1 MPGSEEYP
9 VRYWKNSIVVSPTRD
24 QPLLQEVARSGFI
37 THNQLFELLK
47 LDYCVSSRNA
57 FNNRVLRLVK
67 HGLITRHQRPVTRG
81 ELVYSV
87 SPSMESALTGGGYV
101 VEAPAK
107 SNSPNTERLLRHSL
121 DLNEIHLALKRTGS
135 LVYWMPE
142 TEVRSR
148 NDLTPFGYW
157 KYYDAVVTVRLAQ
170 QDCRFALE
178 YERTPK
184 AARQY
189 VTIRERIEQETSI
202 RHFLYLVPSHDFM
215 WFIAEKL
222 SRCRRAVY
230 VGLFHD
236 FLEQNLALP
245 VRRSGSPA
253 MLTLASVLAH
263 GKEAQHSGELFS
275 DIAV

>member
-1 MPGSEEYP
+1 M
-9 VRYWKNSIVVSPTRD
+9 RYWKGSITLSSTRD
-24 QPLLQEVARSGFI
+24 YPLLRHVLESGFI

-67 HGLITRHQRPVTRG
+67 HGLLIRR
-81 ELVYSV
+81 ELLVANHDIVYSLSAV
-87 SPSMESALTGGGYV
+87 SASALGVNGNPFSHSTSKG
-101 VEAPAK
+101 
-107 SNSPNTERLLRHSL
+107 NSKITDRHVHHSL

-142 TEVRSR
+142 AEVRSR
-148 NDLTPFGYW
+148 NDLTPYGYW
-157 KYYDAVVTVRLAQ
+157 KYYDAVVVVRLAE
-170 QDCRFALE
+170 QDCKFALE

-184 AARQY
+184 AARHY
-189 VTIRERIEQETSI
+189 EAIRERIEQETSI
-202 RHFLYLVPSHDFM
+202 RHFLYLVPTHDFM

-222 SRCRRAVY
+222 SQCRRAVY
-230 VGLFHD
+230 IGLLHD
-236 FLEQNLALP
+236 FLEQTLGLS

-253 MLTLASVLAH
+253 TLTLASVLSP

-275 DIAV
+275 GLAV